1 MSDEVAAAR
10 PTRRKPK
17 KRLHWIWWVLLAVLV
32 IGVAAIVLPMLN
44 GGGTT
49 SNVTTAQVTRQTLQ
63 ATVSGSGNAIV
74 SDVTEVQPGIS
85 GTVQDLSVK
94 LGQSVTA
101 GEQLFTISNPSL
113 DTAVEKD
120 EASYQQSRQQ
130 VRSAK
135 ANLTQARNNLYNIQH
150 PGNAGAKPLQ
160 DEVYERSV
168 KLAEQQVCAAEVGVT
183 AAEEGLDGSS
193 QTLSVDRDNADKR
206 TVTAPVSGVITA
218 LNAANG
224 VALSG
229 GGNSSS
235 SSGSSSSG
243 SASAASVSSSANSAV
258 EIADLSTL
266 KAEIQIN
273 EVDLVNVKVG
283 QSASVTFDALP
294 SGPVSGTVTAVAPTG
309 VNSSGVVSYNVDIT
323 LASVDKRL
331 RPTMSCSADINT
343 ATHTD
348 ALVVSSAA
356 VHTNAT
362 SQTHYVV
369 VLASDGSERQVT
381 VTTGLI
387 VGTQTEILSGL
398 QAGQTVVTSS
408 TSSTTSGSTS
418 TNASSSTTASG
429 SSSSTRRPA
438 GGGGLGILFGR

>member
-1 MSDEVAAAR
+1 V
-10 PTRRKPK
+10 K
-17 KRLHWIWWVLLAVLV
+17 
-32 IGVAAIVLPMLN
+32 
-44 GGGTT
+44 
-49 SNVTTAQVTRQTLQ
+49 
-63 ATVSGSGNAIV
+63 
-74 SDVTEVQPGIS
+74 
-85 GTVQDLSVK
+85 DLSVK
-94 LGQSVTA
+94 LGQSVKA
-101 GEQLFTISNPSL
+101 GEQLFSISNPSL
-113 DTAVEKD
+113 DTAVERD
-120 EASYQQSRQQ
+120 EASYDSARQQ
-130 VRSAK
+130 VKSAR
-135 ANLTQARNNLYNIQH
+135 ASLTQARNTLYTTQH
-150 PGNAGAKPLQ
+150 PGNAASKPLQ
-160 DEVYERSV
+160 SAVYVRAV
-168 KLAEQQVCAAEVGVT
+168 KLAKQQVCVAEAGLS
-183 AAEEGLDGSS
+183 AAEEGLDSAS
-193 QTLSVDRDNADKR
+193 QSLSVDKDNADQR

-229 GGNSSS
+229 GSSSS

-266 KAEIQIN
+266 KAQIQIN

-294 SGPVSGTVTAVAPTG
+294 SDPVSGTVTAVAPTG

-348 ALVVSSAA
+348 ALVVPSTA

-362 SQTHYVV
+362 TQSHYVV
-369 VLASDGSERQVT
+369 VLASDGSQRQVT
-381 VTTGLI
+381 VKTGLI

-398 QAGQTVVTSS
+398 QAGQDVVTSS
-408 TSSTTSGSTS
+408 SSTTSGSTA
-418 TNASSSTTASG
+418 TSSSTATSG
-429 SSSSTRRPA
+429 SSGANR
-438 GGGGLGILFGR
+438 GGGGGIGALLGR